1 MNAQIDHADQYSDL
15 QSLLDDTHRLIEAT
29 KESNMGDITEL
40 RHNLEKFQLDSTLV
54 VDKIVNFQ
62 IPETNNNIIKTFE
75 QELEDVPGDQME
87 YVVYDKFKAKGV
99 PEFVL
104 FEKWE
109 LEERKIKEKAMVL
122 REKQKLRDAL
132 RKKKE
137 KELEII
143 MKDMSQDERESKLLE
158 EQRKKDELHSKK
170 KKWRLKKSEETCAP
184 QDGAI
189 MC

>member
-1 MNAQIDHADQYSDL
+1 MTAQIDHADQYSDL

-75 QELEDVPGDQME
+75 QELQDVPGDQME

-109 LEERKIKEKAMVL
+109 LEERKLKRRQWFCEKNRNSEMHL
-122 REKQKLRDAL
+122 EKR
-132 RKKKE
+132 RKKN
-137 KELEII
+137 L
-143 MKDMSQDERESKLLE
+143 KLL
-158 EQRKKDELHSKK
+158 
-170 KKWRLKKSEETCAP
+170 
-184 QDGAI
+184 
-189 MC
+189 